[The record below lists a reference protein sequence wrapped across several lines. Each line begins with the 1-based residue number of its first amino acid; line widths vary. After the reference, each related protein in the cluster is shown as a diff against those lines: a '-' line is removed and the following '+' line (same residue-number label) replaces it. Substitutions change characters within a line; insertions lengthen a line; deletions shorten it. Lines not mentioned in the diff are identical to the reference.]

1 MVKDSSQYYP
11 VDPIDNDNDEKAFGG
26 AERLHAGPRPESRFL
41 RVWPMLSHGALIC
54 ASMLFF
60 ALWMGTPSAHL
71 HDDIPIYS
79 PANVAVEPM
88 IIRFNGTLNFP
99 SIYRG
104 PPSPEI
110 DAAWSMVARDVLP
123 TRMSLG
129 EILKAGEVDSPSK
142 VKYPAQFDRDFMVSM
157 EAPHQLHCL
166 NLLRKASWP
175 EHYGS
180 TEASFQNKPEVVRMH
195 LDHCVEKIRQ
205 NIMCNADV
213 TMITWDWVQGLKT
226 PYPNF
231 NTRHQCRNYKKIL
244 DWSVKHAVHIDRS
257 EVTRFEDTVD
267 MVLPSHLMHHNG

>member
-1 MVKDSSQYYP
+1 MVEDASHHSP
-11 VDPIDNDNDEKAFGG
+11 VGTVDNDDEKSFGD
-26 AERLHAGPRPESRFL
+26 AERFRTELHPKWHILCA
-41 RVWPMLSHGALIC
+41 WPMLSHGALIC

-60 ALWMGTPSAHL
+60 ALWMGTPSPHL

-79 PANVAVEPM
+79 PASGAVESM
-88 IIRFNGTLNFP
+88 IVRFNGTLDFP

-110 DAAWSMVARDVLP
+110 DAAWARVARDVLP

-166 NLLRKASWP
+166 NFLRKATWP
-175 EHYGS
+175 EYYRS
-180 TEASFQNKPEVVRMH
+180 TEISFQDTPEVVRMH
-195 LDHCVEKIRQ
+195 LDHCIEMIRQ
-205 NIMCNADV
+205 GIMCTADV

-226 PYPNF
+226 PYPNL
-231 NTRHQCRNYKKIL
+231 NTRHQCRNYEKIL

-267 MVLPSHLMHHNG
+267 MDLPSNLMHHNG